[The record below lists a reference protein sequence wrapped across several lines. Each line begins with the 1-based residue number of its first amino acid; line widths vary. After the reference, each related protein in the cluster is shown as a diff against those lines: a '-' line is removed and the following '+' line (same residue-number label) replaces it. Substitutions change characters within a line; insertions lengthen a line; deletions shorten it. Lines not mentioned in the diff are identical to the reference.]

1 MFLLLNVISQYENI
15 LRLLTPINY
24 LLYPVLLKNDNDASD
39 RLQHIRSRFTKSLMV
54 SVAISKM
61 GFTTLILADHGVNVN
76 VKHYRDILQSQQML
90 TAVKS
95 VTRDTFIFQPISLV
109 RSFSCCNATLRLHR
123 CDLWPPSSP
132 DLNSDD
138 YKISSVMQR
147 Q

>member
-1 MFLLLNVISQYENI
+1 
-15 LRLLTPINY
+15 
-24 LLYPVLLKNDNDASD
+24 
-39 RLQHIRSRFTKSLMV
+39 
-54 SVAISKM
+54 M
-61 GFTTLILADHGVNVN
+61 GFTTLILADHGVKVN

-138 YKISSVMQR
+138 YKISGVMQQR
-147 Q
+147 VYKTRVNNLDELKQRLMEIWSGLQRNIADLPIGIHSSKTATIILSGLVTEYR